1 MYAFVAL
8 NVYNDKLLSV
18 PSILQEALTKTR
30 NSVLELLEPL
40 MAKVYKFT
48 AIVENAITRTS
59 IGVAGSSKEATSDL
73 EEQIEWAI
81 EMLTACRQQEIYIRC
96 LSKEI
101 IYLICD

>member
-1 MYAFVAL
+1 M
-8 NVYNDKLLSV
+8 

-48 AIVENAITRTS
+48 AVVENAITRTS
-59 IGVAGSSKEATSDL
+59 IDVADADSSKGATSDL

-81 EMLTACRQQEIYIRC
+81 EMLTATRQQEIYIRC

-101 IYLICD
+101 T

>member
-1 MYAFVAL
+1 M
-8 NVYNDKLLSV
+8 
-18 PSILQEALTKTR
+18 PGILQEALTKTR

-48 AIVENAITRTS
+48 AVVENAITHTS
-59 IGVAGSSKEATSDL
+59 IDVADADSSKEATSDL

-81 EMLTACRQQEIYIRC
+81 DMLTAGRQQEIYIRY

-101 IYLICD
+101 I

>member
-1 MYAFVAL
+1 M
-8 NVYNDKLLSV
+8 

-48 AIVENAITRTS
+48 AVVENATTRMLINASTS
-59 IGVAGSSKEATSDL
+59 NL
-73 EEQIEWAI
+73 EKQIEWAI
-81 EMLTACRQQEIYIRC
+81 EMLTASRQQEIYIRC

-101 IYLICD
+101 T